1 MADALIICRFVQFGA
16 AMLLFGI
23 SSFFGLLVPR
33 GLRDAMQTQQRRSIL
48 ALSVIGLVTAIAWLC
63 LEAGLAGDGWADTLN
78 PGTLAAILADTNFGQ
93 VWVGRL
99 VLGVLLLGVPFLPGR
114 SARLALIL
122 LSLLFLASLGLV
134 GHAAMQEGLTGWA
147 HRANQML
154 HLLAAGFWLGALPPL
169 LYCLTRLRATAWM
182 ADVEDALKRFS
193 GLGHVAVAIVVL
205 TGVINIGLILHQW
218 PIDLGSPYQALMA
231 IKLGLVG
238 LMILIALGNRYI
250 LVPMLD
256 AAQPEML
263 RGLAIGTGTELLL
276 GAAVIGLVSAFATFD
291 PV

>member
-1 MADALIICRFVQFGA
+1 
-16 AMLLFGI
+16 
-23 SSFFGLLVPR
+23 
-33 GLRDAMQTQQRRSIL
+33 
-48 ALSVIGLVTAIAWLC
+48 
-63 LEAGLAGDGWADTLN
+63 
-78 PGTLAAILADTNFGQ
+78 
-93 VWVGRL
+93 
-99 VLGVLLLGVPFLPGR
+99 
-114 SARLALIL
+114 
-122 LSLLFLASLGLV
+122 
-134 GHAAMQEGLTGWA
+134 
-147 HRANQML
+147 
-154 HLLAAGFWLGALPPL
+154 
-169 LYCLTRLRATAWM
+169 
-182 ADVEDALKRFS
+182 
-193 GLGHVAVAIVVL
+193 
-205 TGVINIGLILHQW
+205 VINIGLILHQW